1 MDRIKPYIDRI
12 KPYIDQIKP
21 YIYGIRPHLSRMAI
35 YCAICALGY
44 LSIAVAVIYGYKE
57 GLPSFDKLE
66 DVDPAQTTNIFS
78 RDGAELKK
86 FWVQRRDPISFD
98 QLPITAVDALIVT
111 EDQRFWGH
119 WGVSVPDIIRVVL
132 RNVYTSGT
140 LKGHG
145 ASTLTQQLARNIFL
159 TLDPTW
165 KRKIQEQMTAVLLE
179 RTYTKHEII
188 TMYFNQMYF
197 GNSAYGIQ
205 TAARRFFG
213 KDVENLTLD
222 EGALLVG
229 LLKGP
234 TPYSPI
240 YHPERALD
248 RRNNV
253 VLYNL
258 RASGKITAAEY
269 DSSAQRPIVLKENRE
284 EAGEAPYFTEDIRK
298 YLEHTYGLS
307 VLYDGAAVTTTL
319 DSRLQE
325 IAEDVVLSNLMEGLK
340 DRVEAN
346 WKRDP
351 PGAAFFAK
359 IKTRRDTLAN
369 LVLQGALVALDPH
382 TGHILALVGGRNFEE
397 SKFNRATQAMRQPG
411 SSFKPFIYTAA
422 VDKGHTATWRLP
434 DTAVSIKMYDGTYWQ
449 PENYDRKFLGWM
461 TMREG
466 LAGSRNVVT
475 TKVLQAVGP
484 KTVVEY
490 AMKMGID
497 SQIQPVL
504 SLGMGTSEVKL
515 LDLVSAYGTLANK
528 GIRVTPMSILK
539 IEDKNGNVLE
549 ENVQG
554 REEVVLSEETAAV
567 TVNLMQ
573 SVLDMRAGENY
584 AILSGTGRIARTAY
598 GFRRPAAGKTGTTQ
612 NYADAWFI
620 GFTPQI
626 VCGVWVGFD
635 SKVSMGRRMSG
646 AAVALPIWAEFMGRA
661 HAALRLPIE
670 DFVLPEVSPQVEIC
684 GDTYEVASI
693 YCSKRYTEVFKPGT
707 EPKRPC
713 PIHASDPQSL
723 PTPSQPNKP
732 KTKRE
737 YQF

>member
-12 KPYIDQIKP
+12 KPYIYRIKP

-98 QLPITAVDALIVT
+98 QLPSTVVDALIVT
-111 EDQRFWGH
+111 EDQRFWRH

-307 VLYDGAAVTTTL
+307 VLYDGATVTTTL

-325 IAEDVVLSNLMEGLK
+325 IAEDVVLSNLMERAERSRGGKL
-340 DRVEAN
+340 EA
-346 WKRDP
+346 RASGGGIFCEDQDAARYAGESGVAG
-351 PGAAFFAK
+351 GAG
-359 IKTRRDTLAN
+359 
-369 LVLQGALVALDPH
+369 GA
-382 TGHILALVGGRNFEE
+382 G
-397 SKFNRATQAMRQPG
+397 
-411 SSFKPFIYTAA
+411 
-422 VDKGHTATWRLP
+422 
-434 DTAVSIKMYDGTYWQ
+434 
-449 PENYDRKFLGWM
+449 
-461 TMREG
+461 
-466 LAGSRNVVT
+466 
-475 TKVLQAVGP
+475 
-484 KTVVEY
+484 
-490 AMKMGID
+490 
-497 SQIQPVL
+497 
-504 SLGMGTSEVKL
+504 
-515 LDLVSAYGTLANK
+515 SAYGTYF
-528 GIRVTPMSILK
+528 G
-539 IEDKNGNVLE
+539 
-549 ENVQG
+549 
-554 REEVVLSEETAAV
+554 
-567 TVNLMQ
+567 
-573 SVLDMRAGENY
+573 AG
-584 AILSGTGRIARTAY
+584 
-598 GFRRPAAGKTGTTQ
+598 
-612 NYADAWFI
+612 
-620 GFTPQI
+620 
-626 VCGVWVGFD
+626 
-635 SKVSMGRRMSG
+635 
-646 AAVALPIWAEFMGRA
+646 GRA
-661 HAALRLPIE
+661 
-670 DFVLPEVSPQVEIC
+670 
-684 GDTYEVASI
+684 
-693 YCSKRYTEVFKPGT
+693 
-707 EPKRPC
+707 
-713 PIHASDPQSL
+713 
-723 PTPSQPNKP
+723 
-732 KTKRE
+732 
-737 YQF
+737 QF

>member
-12 KPYIDQIKP
+12 KPYIDQLKQ

-35 YCAICALGY
+35 YCAICAVGY
-44 LSIAVAVIYGYKE
+44 LTIAVAVIYGYKD

-78 RDGAELKK
+78 RDGVELKK
-86 FWVQRRDPISFD
+86 FWVQRRDPIAFE
-98 QLPITAVDALIVT
+98 QLPDTVIDALVVT

-119 WGVSVPDIIRVVL
+119 WGVSVPDIIRVVF

-179 RTYTKHEII
+179 RTYTKREII

-213 KDVENLTLD
+213 KNVENLTLD

-240 YHPERALD
+240 YHPERALE

-258 RASGKITAAEY
+258 RASGKIAAAEY

-307 VLYDGAAVTTTL
+307 VLYDGATVTTTL

-325 IAEDVVLSNLMEGLK
+325 IAEDVVLSNLMERLK

-351 PGAAFFAK
+351 PSAAFFAK
-359 IKTRRDTLAN
+359 IKTWQDTLAN

-382 TGHILALVGGRNFEE
+382 TGHILAMVGGRNFEE
-397 SKFNRATQAMRQPG
+397 SKFNRATQALRQPG

-422 VDKGHTATWRLP
+422 VDKGYTATWRLP
-434 DTAVSIKMYDGTYWQ
+434 DTAVSIKMFDGTYWQ

-490 AMKMGID
+490 AVKMGID

-515 LDLVSAYGTLANK
+515 LELVSAYGTLANK

-554 REEVVLSEETAAV
+554 RERVVLSEETAAV

-573 SVLDMRAGENY
+573 SILDMRAGENY
-584 AILSGTGRIARTAY
+584 AVLSGTGRIARTAF

-612 NYADAWFI
+612 EYADAWFI
-620 GFTPQI
+620 GFTPHI

-646 AAVALPIWAEFMGRA
+646 AAVALPIWAAFMQRA
-661 HAALRLPIE
+661 HAASRLPVE
-670 DFVLPEVSPQVEIC
+670 DFVLPEDIPKVEVC

-713 PIHASDPQSL
+713 PTHTSNTQT
-723 PTPSQPNKP
+723 TPNQPNKP
-732 KTKRE
+732 RTKRE